1 MVYCCNI
8 WYSYEDWNDLPL
20 IRRIE
25 KFLHELGLVLT
36 FDEHKRTMV
45 NLVSKFSNDK

>member
-1 MVYCCNI
+1 MVYYYNM
-8 WYSYEDWNDLPL
+8 WYSYKDWDDLPL

-36 FDEHKRTMV
+36 FDKQIMIMV
-45 NLVSKFSNDK
+45 NLISKFSNDK